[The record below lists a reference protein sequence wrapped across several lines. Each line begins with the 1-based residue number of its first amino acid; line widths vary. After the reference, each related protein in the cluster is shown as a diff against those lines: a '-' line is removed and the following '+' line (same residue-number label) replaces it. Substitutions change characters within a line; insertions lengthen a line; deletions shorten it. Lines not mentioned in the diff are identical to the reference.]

1 MALMINNDEVHSVLT
16 MDACIESLEK
26 GYAELAEGGAVDRER
41 IDVYVPAPNPR
52 ENYRWSSME
61 GASKKE
67 GVFVARI
74 LSDML
79 YWQEGP
85 RGITE
90 GKYCRERGHYCGLL
104 LLFSTRNGEPLAF
117 INDGVLQH
125 MRVGAS
131 AALGARLLS
140 RQDSTRVGIL
150 GSGGMARSYLEA
162 ISCVREVR
170 EAKVF
175 SPSASHRDAYAREMA
190 ERLKV
195 DVVAVDQPSEAV
207 RGSDIVA
214 CCTNSI
220 APVLEGK
227 WLQPGMHI
235 TDVTPL
241 ELDNDALRRADVCL
255 KAGETLLKTSGGGSV
270 FQNFPFLSYVA
281 GTPEEIE
288 RIPKKPRR
296 DEFFQQIPVL
306 TDYLSGKVQGRSKDD
321 QVTFF
326 HNHGTIGFQFAVL
339 AAKVYAL
346 AKTSGVGKEFPTEW
360 LLETV
365 RD

>member
-1 MALMINNDEVHSVLT
+1 MALMINNDEVHSLLT
-16 MDACIESLEK
+16 MEACIESLEN
-26 GYAELAEGGAVDRER
+26 GYGELAQGEAVDRER
-41 IDVYVPAPNPR
+41 IDVYVPAPNPQ

-85 RGITE
+85 SGITE

-104 LLFSTRNGEPLAF
+104 LVFSTRNGEPLAF

-131 AALGARLLS
+131 AGLGARLLS

-162 ISCVREVR
+162 ICCVRKVK

-175 SPSASHRDAYAREMA
+175 SPSPSHREAYAREMA
-190 ERLKV
+190 EKLKV
-195 DVVAVDQPSEAV
+195 DVVPVDHPSRAVH
-207 RGSDIVA
+207 GSDVVA

-220 APVLEGK
+220 VPVLEGN
-227 WLQPGMHI
+227 WLEAGMHV

-241 ELDNDALRRADVCL
+241 ELDDEALRRADVCL
-255 KAGETLLKTSGGGSV
+255 KAGETLLKTSGGRSV

-281 GTPEEIE
+281 GTPEETE

-296 DEFFQQIPVL
+296 DEFFEQIPVL
-306 TDYLSGKVQGRSKDD
+306 TDYLCGKIQGRSKDD

-339 AAKVYAL
+339 AARVYAL
-346 AKTSGVGKEFPTEW
+346 AKARGMGKEFPTEW

>member
-1 MALMINNDEVHSVLT
+1 MINNDEVHSLLT
-16 MDACIESLEK
+16 MEACIESLEN
-26 GYAELAEGGAVDRER
+26 GYGELAQGEAVDRER
-41 IDVYVPAPNPR
+41 IDVYVPAPNPQ

-85 RGITE
+85 SGITE

-104 LLFSTRNGEPLAF
+104 LVFSTRNGEPLAF

-131 AALGARLLS
+131 AGLGARLLS

-162 ISCVREVR
+162 ICCVRKVK

-175 SPSASHRDAYAREMA
+175 SPSPSHREAYAREMA
-190 ERLKV
+190 EKLKV
-195 DVVAVDQPSEAV
+195 DVVPVDHPSRAVH
-207 RGSDIVA
+207 GSDVVA

-220 APVLEGK
+220 VPVLEGN
-227 WLQPGMHI
+227 WLEAGMHV

-241 ELDNDALRRADVCL
+241 ELDDEALRRADVCL
-255 KAGETLLKTSGGGSV
+255 KAGETLLKTSGGRSV

-281 GTPEEIE
+281 GTPEETE

-296 DEFFQQIPVL
+296 DEFFEQIPVL
-306 TDYLSGKVQGRSKDD
+306 TDYLCGKIQGRSKDD

-339 AAKVYAL
+339 AARVYAL
-346 AKTSGVGKEFPTEW
+346 AKAGGMGKEFPTEW

>member
-1 MALMINNDEVHSVLT
+1 MINNDEVHSLLT
-16 MDACIESLEK
+16 MEACIESLEN
-26 GYAELAEGGAVDRER
+26 GYGELAQGEAVDRER
-41 IDVYVPAPNPR
+41 IDVYVPAPNPQ

-85 RGITE
+85 SGITE

-104 LLFSTRNGEPLAF
+104 LVFSTRNGEPLAF

-131 AALGARLLS
+131 AGLGARLLS

-162 ISCVREVR
+162 ICCVRKVK

-175 SPSASHRDAYAREMA
+175 SPSPSHREAYAREMA
-190 ERLKV
+190 EKLKV
-195 DVVAVDQPSEAV
+195 DVVPVDHPSRAVH
-207 RGSDIVA
+207 GSDVVA

-220 APVLEGK
+220 VPVLEGN
-227 WLQPGMHI
+227 WLEAGMHV

-241 ELDNDALRRADVCL
+241 ELDDEALRRADVCL
-255 KAGETLLKTSGGGSV
+255 KAGETLLKTSGGRSV

-281 GTPEEIE
+281 GTPEETE

-296 DEFFQQIPVL
+296 DEFFEQIPVL
-306 TDYLSGKVQGRSKDD
+306 TDYLCGKIQGRSKDD

-339 AAKVYAL
+339 AARVYAL
-346 AKTSGVGKEFPTEW
+346 AKARGMGKEFPTEW

>member
-1 MALMINNDEVHSVLT
+1 MALMINNDEVHSLLT
-16 MDACIESLEK
+16 MEACIESLEN
-26 GYAELAEGGAVDRER
+26 GYDELARGGAVDRER
-41 IDVYVPAPNPR
+41 IDVYVPAPNPQ

-104 LLFSTRNGEPLAF
+104 LVFSTRNGEPLAF

-131 AALGARLLS
+131 AGLGARLLS

-162 ISCVREVR
+162 VCCVRKVE

-175 SPSASHRDAYAREMA
+175 SPSPSHREAYAREMA
-190 ERLKV
+190 EKLKL
-195 DVVAVDQPSEAV
+195 DVVPVDHPSRAV
-207 RGSDIVA
+207 RGSDVVA

-220 APVLEGK
+220 APVLEGN
-227 WLQPGMHI
+227 WLEAGMHV

-241 ELDNDALRRADVCL
+241 ELDNEALRRADVCL
-255 KAGETLLKTSGGGSV
+255 KAGETLLKTSGGRSV

-281 GTPEEIE
+281 GTPEETE

-306 TDYLSGKVQGRSKDD
+306 TDYLSGKIQGRSKDD

-326 HNHGTIGFQFAVL
+326 HNHGTIGFQFAIL
-339 AAKVYAL
+339 AARVYAL
-346 AKTSGVGKEFPTEW
+346 AKARGMGKEFPTEW